1 MSDTN
6 EGSQP
11 GGGSRL
17 SGRDAPARSAPI
29 AGPAEDA
36 LGEVKTDLKDVRHE
50 VERVAGKA
58 KAEAESQIDRVKDDT
73 LSFAEKQK
81 DLASQ
86 QLIGVATALKRV
98 SEELSSEQPT
108 VARYTR
114 SIAGSV
120 ERVSRRVENHDV
132 DSLVGMAEDFGRRQ
146 PASLLTI
153 AALAGFVSGRF
164 LLASGRRR
172 ESRTGESATSSRSNP
187 SVKPLASPQSPRRE
201 TDG

>member
-6 EGSQP
+6 ERSQS
-11 GGGSRL
+11 GGASSR
-17 SGRDAPARSAPI
+17 SDTGAPVRSDRVADS
-29 AGPAEDA
+29 AEDA
-36 LGEVKTDLKDVRHE
+36 LGEVKKDLKDVRHE

-58 KAEAESQIDRVKDDT
+58 KVEAESQIDRVKDDT

-86 QLIGVATALKRV
+86 QLTGVATALKRV

-146 PASLLTI
+146 PASLLGI

-172 ESRTGESATSSRSNP
+172 ESRTGELATSSRNNP
-187 SVKPLASPQSPRRE
+187 SVEPFASPNLPRRE